1 MLAAGGRNDGGR
13 LREELP
19 DPAELVCRG
28 DGLEAGTR
36 LVGFDQFL
44 RERVEAAHCFLHRDL
59 PAECFGGYRL
69 TAARRTAF
77 QSSVRD
83 YGQTM
88 PYLVFIGC
96 CLIWGST
103 FLAIRIGNEA
113 VPPVWAATLRLAI
126 AAPLLAGL
134 VLATRQHF
142 PRGPALRGALL
153 FGFFNFGV
161 NLALL
166 YWGER
171 VVPSG
176 IAAVLY
182 ATVPLSTALIAAA
195 MGVER
200 LIPRKLI
207 AAVVA
212 IVGVAII
219 FAGEL
224 KLDVPIE
231 GLIAVFLAAT
241 AASLSS
247 VFLKRAPQPSAIAAN
262 AVGAAIGA
270 VVCAAA
276 SIIIGEDHAL
286 PSTIAGWW
294 PILYLTVAG
303 SLGAYVLYTWLVQ
316 HWPVTSASMV
326 GVVVPVIAVIL
337 GALAK
342 QEQRSPES
350 YVGAVVVLFAVLIAL
365 QPWAGTRYA
374 GRAAVAK

>member
-1 MLAAGGRNDGGR
+1 
-13 LREELP
+13 
-19 DPAELVCRG
+19 
-28 DGLEAGTR
+28 
-36 LVGFDQFL
+36 
-44 RERVEAAHCFLHRDL
+44 
-59 PAECFGGYRL
+59 
-69 TAARRTAF
+69 
-77 QSSVRD
+77 
-83 YGQTM
+83 M

-113 VPPVWAATLRLAI
+113 VPPVWAATLRLFL

-134 VLATRQHF
+134 VLATRQRF

-153 FGFFNFGV
+153 FGLFNFGV
-161 NLALL
+161 NLSLL

-200 LIPRKLI
+200 LVPRKLV
-207 AAVVA
+207 AALVA
-212 IVGVAII
+212 VLGVAII

-224 KLDVPIE
+224 KLDVPLE

-262 AVGAAIGA
+262 AVGAVAGAI
-270 VVCAAA
+270 VCAIV
-276 SIIIGEDHAL
+276 SIAIGEDHSL
-286 PSTIAGWW
+286 PTTVAAWW
-294 PILYLTVAG
+294 PIVYLTIAG

-316 HWPVTSASMV
+316 HWPVTNASMV

-337 GALAK
+337 GAVAK
-342 QEQRSPES
+342 QEQRAPES
-350 YVGAVVVLFAVLIAL
+350 YLGAVVVLAAVLIAL
-365 QPWAGTRYA
+365 QPWAGTRFA
-374 GRAAVAK
+374 RKAAVAK

>member
-1 MLAAGGRNDGGR
+1 
-13 LREELP
+13 
-19 DPAELVCRG
+19 
-28 DGLEAGTR
+28 
-36 LVGFDQFL
+36 
-44 RERVEAAHCFLHRDL
+44 
-59 PAECFGGYRL
+59 
-69 TAARRTAF
+69 
-77 QSSVRD
+77 
-83 YGQTM
+83 M
-88 PYLVFIGC
+88 PYLVFLGC

-103 FLAIRIGNEA
+103 FLAIRIGNES
-113 VPPVWAATLRLAI
+113 VPPIWAATIRLAL

-134 VLATRQHF
+134 VMATRQRF

-161 NLALL
+161 NLSLL

-195 MGVER
+195 LGVER
-200 LIPRKLI
+200 LVPRKVV
-207 AAVVA
+207 AALVA
-212 IVGVAII
+212 IVGVGII

-224 KLDVPIE
+224 KLDVPVE
-231 GLIAVFLAAT
+231 GLVAVFLAAT

-247 VFLKRAPQPSAIAAN
+247 VLLKRAPQPSAIAAN

-270 VVCAAA
+270 VVCAVA
-276 SIIIGEDHAL
+276 SVAIGEDHTL
-286 PSTIAGWW
+286 PSTVAAWW
-294 PILYLTVAG
+294 PIIYLTLAG

-316 HWPVTSASMV
+316 HWPVTSASLV

-337 GALAK
+337 GAVAK

-350 YVGAVVVLFAVLIAL
+350 YVGAVVVLVAVIVAL
-365 QPWAGTRYA
+365 QPWAGTGYA
-374 GRAAVAK
+374 GKAAVAK